1 MTVLHSLRSRIL
13 LARVAVQL
21 PLAEAGDR
29 LPGLVIG
36 GVDVAVLTTG
46 GVVDRRRDLKIL
58 RDLQRYLGQR
68 VLLAVDTPEIEADVR
83 VLFRSEEHTSE
94 LQSQY

>member
-1 MTVLHSLRSRIL
+1 MTVMHSLRSRIL
-13 LARVAVQL
+13 LARVVVQL

-46 GVVDRRRDLKIL
+46 GAVDRGRDLKIL
-58 RDLQRYLGQR
+58 RDLECYFGQR

-83 VLFRSEEHTSE
+83 VCFPGKRDRSRPHR
-94 LQSQY
+94 